1 MHSTKRGNKMEDELP
16 KKQTQHEIGMSLDD
30 LSIDELE
37 KRIILLQGEVKRLQ
51 SSIISKKASLESAQA
66 FFK

>member
-1 MHSTKRGNKMEDELP
+1 MEDELST
-16 KKQTQHEIGMSLDD
+16 KQIQHEIGMSVDD

-37 KRIILLQGEVKRLQ
+37 KRIILLEGEIKRLK
-51 SSIISKKASLESAQA
+51 SSIISKKASFESAQA